1 MLHILCTGVI
11 GHGLPQDG
19 SSRRVSVLRTLRD
32 FVLGQNFL
40 PQGESSP
47 CAETLSLGY
56 FLWQRACPRPFRPV
70 ELLS

>member
-1 MLHILCTGVI
+1 MGLGNVIVEITENPYMLHILCTGVI

-32 FVLGQNFL
+32 FVLGQNLL

-56 FLWQRACPRPFRPV
+56 FL
-70 ELLS
+70 